1 MLPPRR
7 WRARR
12 SGRLDLVNRS
22 ALNERTILND
32 STQRPLDGLRVIEA
46 GQLLAGPFAGTILG
60 YFGAE
65 VIKVEPPG
73 AGDPI
78 RRWRKLRNGQSLW
91 WSSLARNKKSVTLD
105 LKSAR
110 GRELMR
116 QLIETADVL
125 VENFK
130 PGTMEKWDLGPD
142 EFKQKNPGLIYARI
156 SGYGQTGPS
165 APKPGFASVCEGFGG
180 FRYVNGFPGESPVR
194 PNLSMGDTLAGI
206 HAALGIL
213 LAYINRNRA
222 ENGTGQV
229 VDIAIFESVF
239 NLLEGVVP
247 EYDGA
252 GMIREPS
259 GSTLTG
265 IVPSNTY
272 RCGDGKLIV
281 IGANTESMFKRL
293 SKVMGQPEMG
303 DDPRLSDNN
312 KRVEHQEEIDGKIAA
327 WASAHPAATA
337 LSQLDDG
344 GVAAG
349 PIYSVADIFEDP
361 QYEARGLLQKVTVD
375 GEPLTIPAILPHL
388 AGTPGRTDWPGPRLG
403 SHNEEIFSEV
413 LKLSSDEQATLRD
426 TGVI

>member
-1 MLPPRR
+1 MD
-7 WRARR
+7 AQ
-12 SGRLDLVNRS
+12 SV
-22 ALNERTILND
+22 AA
-32 STQRPLDGLRVIEA
+32 RPLDGLRVIET

-65 VIKVEPPG
+65 VIKIEPPDK
-73 AGDPI
+73 GDPI
-78 RRWRKLRNGQSLW
+78 RGWRQLRNGQSLW

-105 LKSAR
+105 LKSDR
-110 GRELMR
+110 GRELMSD
-116 QLIETADVL
+116 LIRSADIL

-130 PGTMEKWDLGPD
+130 PGTMEKWGLGPD
-142 EFKQKNPGLIYARI
+142 EFKQSNPGLIYARI

-180 FRYVNGFPGESPVR
+180 FRYVNGFPGQSPVR

-213 LAYINRNRA
+213 LAYINRTRGG
-222 ENGTGQV
+222 NGKGQV
-229 VDIAIFESVF
+229 VDVAIFESVF

-252 GMIREPS
+252 GIIREPS

-281 IGANTESMFKRL
+281 IGANTDSMFKRL
-293 SKVMGQPEMG
+293 AKVMGQSEMG
-303 DDPRLSDNN
+303 DDPRLADNN
-312 KRVEHQEEIDGKIAA
+312 KRVQHQDEIDGKIAH
-327 WASAHPAATA
+327 WVSSEASATI
-337 LSQLDDG
+337 LQQLDDA

-349 PIYSVADIFEDP
+349 PIYSVADIFTDP
-361 QYEARGLLQKVTVD
+361 QYAARGLLQTVTVD
-375 GEPLTIPAILPHL
+375 GEPLTIPAIVPHL
-388 AGTPGRTDWPGPRLG
+388 SETPGATVWPGPRLG
-403 SHNEEIFSEV
+403 SHNDEIFSE
-413 LKLSSDEQATLRD
+413 LLNLSNEQQAELRAS
-426 TGVI
+426 GVIS

>member
-1 MLPPRR
+1 
-7 WRARR
+7 
-12 SGRLDLVNRS
+12 
-22 ALNERTILND
+22 
-32 STQRPLDGLRVIEA
+32 
-46 GQLLAGPFAGTILG
+46 
-60 YFGAE
+60 
-65 VIKVEPPG
+65 
-73 AGDPI
+73 
-78 RRWRKLRNGQSLW
+78 
-91 WSSLARNKKSVTLD
+91 
-105 LKSAR
+105 
-110 GRELMR
+110 
-116 QLIETADVL
+116 
-125 VENFK
+125 
-130 PGTMEKWDLGPD
+130 
-142 EFKQKNPGLIYARI
+142 
-156 SGYGQTGPS
+156 
-165 APKPGFASVCEGFGG
+165 
-180 FRYVNGFPGESPVR
+180 
-194 PNLSMGDTLAGI
+194 MGDTLAGI

-222 ENGTGQV
+222 QNGTGQV

-327 WASAHPAATA
+327 WASSHPAATA
-337 LSQLDDG
+337 LSHLDDG